1 MVVDDHNMPSVLH
14 LLSHPA
20 RDEEKL
26 LLLRITLSKIPPRE
40 IIMSFATDPP
50 KTLLKVRE

>member
-1 MVVDDHNMPSVLH
+1 MVVDDHNMPSSLH
-14 LLSHPA
+14 LLSNPA

-26 LLLRITLSKIPPRE
+26 LLLRITLPKIPLRE

-50 KTLLKVRE
+50 KTLLKVTE